1 MMKKATFFSMAAAT
15 MLSVSCGTTG
25 LASLGQSTGVNNE
38 VNQGVTAV
46 STAATSAV
54 GNVISAATNPQT
66 IGNVLTSVLGLDKVT
81 KSSLVGTWNY
91 QQPGCA
97 FTSKNLLAQAG
108 GEAVATSIKEKLAGY
123 YSTMGVKASNTQVTF
138 NQDGTFKAKIAGKS
152 WQGNWTFDEANYKIT
167 MQGLLLNVNCY
178 AKKNAD
184 GIGLLFEA
192 KKLLT
197 VLQTMTALSGNQTA
211 QSIGDL
217 SKNYDGVRIGFDMK
231 K

>member
-1 MMKKATFFSMAAAT
+1 MKKVTILSMAAAT
-15 MLSVSCGTTG
+15 MLSISCGTTG

-81 KSSLVGTWNY
+81 KSSLIGTWKY
-91 QQPGCA
+91 EQPGCA

-123 YSTMGVKASNTQVTF
+123 YSTMGVKSSNTQVTF

-178 AKKNAD
+178 AKKNAN
-184 GIGLLFEA
+184 GIALLFES

-197 VLQTMTALSGNQTA
+197 VLQTMAALSGDSTVQKV
-211 QSIGDL
+211 GEL
-217 SKNYDGVRIGFDMK
+217 SKNYDGIRLGFDLK

>member
-1 MMKKATFFSMAAAT
+1 MKKVTILSMAAAT
-15 MLSVSCGTTG
+15 MLSISCGTTG

-81 KSSLVGTWNY
+81 KSSLIGTWKY
-91 QQPGCA
+91 EQPGCA

-178 AKKNAD
+178 AKKNAN

-197 VLQTMTALSGNQTA
+197 VLQTMATLSGNQTA

-217 SKNYDGVRIGFDMK
+217 SKNYDGVRVGFDMK

>member
-1 MMKKATFFSMAAAT
+1 MMKKVTILSMAAAT
-15 MLSVSCGTTG
+15 MLSISCGTTG
-25 LASLGQSTGVNNE
+25 LAGLGQATGVNNE

-81 KSSLVGTWNY
+81 KSSLIGTWKY
-91 QQPGCA
+91 EQPGCA
-97 FTSKNLLAQAG
+97 FTSQNLLAQAG

-138 NQDGTFKAKIAGKS
+138 NQDGTFKAKIAGKA

-178 AKKNAD
+178 AKKNAN

-197 VLQTMTALSGNQTA
+197 VLQTMATLSGNQTA

-217 SKNYDGVRIGFDMK
+217 SKNYDGVRVGFDMK

>member
-1 MMKKATFFSMAAAT
+1 MKKVTILSMAAAT
-15 MLSVSCGTTG
+15 MLSISCGTTG
-25 LASLGQSTGVNNE
+25 LASLGQSTGVSNE
-38 VNQGVTAV
+38 VNQGVSAV
-46 STAATSAV
+46 STAASSAV
-54 GNVISAATNPQT
+54 GNILSAATNTQT

-97 FTSKNLLAQAG
+97 FTSQNLLAQAG

-123 YSTMGVKASNTQVTF
+123 YSTVGVKSSNTQVVF
-138 NQDGTFKAKIAGKS
+138 NEDGTFKAKIAGKS

-217 SKNYDGVRIGFDMK
+217 SNNYDGVRIGFDMK

>member
-1 MMKKATFFSMAAAT
+1 MKKVTILSMAAAT
-15 MLSVSCGTTG
+15 MLSISCGTTG

-81 KSSLVGTWNY
+81 KSSLIGTWKY
-91 QQPGCA
+91 EQPGCA

-123 YSTMGVKASNTQVTF
+123 YSTMGVKTSNTQVTF

-178 AKKNAD
+178 AKKNAN

-197 VLQTMTALSGNQTA
+197 VLQTMATLSGNQTA

-217 SKNYDGVRIGFDMK
+217 SKNYDGVRVGFDMK

>member
-1 MMKKATFFSMAAAT
+1 MKKVTILSMAAAT
-15 MLSVSCGTTG
+15 MLSISCGTTG

-81 KSSLVGTWNY
+81 KSSLIGTWKY
-91 QQPGCA
+91 EQPGCA

-123 YSTMGVKASNTQVTF
+123 YSTVGVKTSNTQVTF

-178 AKKNAD
+178 AKKNAN

-197 VLQTMTALSGNQTA
+197 VLQTMATLSGNQTA

-217 SKNYDGVRIGFDMK
+217 SKNYDGVRVGFDMK